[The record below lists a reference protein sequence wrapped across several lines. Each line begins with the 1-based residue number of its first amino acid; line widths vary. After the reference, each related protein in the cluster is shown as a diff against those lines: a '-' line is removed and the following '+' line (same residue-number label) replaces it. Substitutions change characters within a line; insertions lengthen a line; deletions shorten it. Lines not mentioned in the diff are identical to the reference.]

1 VKVIKTLGA
10 FCWVR
15 AIKYEIITL
24 LCILSEFL
32 ERRAEQNRTGWVIG
46 QYAALLFSALWGGGQ
61 FLIKIVLCK
70 MLLFK
75 QDLIAKLLT
84 VMAVKCGSIN

>member
-1 VKVIKTLGA
+1 M
-10 FCWVR
+10 
-15 AIKYEIITL
+15 
-24 LCILSEFL
+24 
-32 ERRAEQNRTGWVIG
+32 
-46 QYAALLFSALWGGGQ
+46 GGGQ